1 MKSYTLNIILA
12 LSFLGM
18 TACEKAL
25 EEEIYSE
32 LAPSTLFTTEDGISS
47 VLNASYSYAHR
58 SGAVQA
64 WGPYFM
70 AGMPSGQLWG
80 AGGSI
85 ESLWVALSNFT
96 WDSNHGQII
105 SVWNVYFS
113 SILNANIVM
122 DNIDRD
128 AFSDEFKQLTVAEVN
143 FLRGYAYSEL
153 YNLYGPLPIYTSAAD
168 DPLQPRASEAE
179 TMSFIEQELNAAIAG
194 LPGDPSAFG
203 RASKGAAM
211 GVLCKYYMNT
221 KQWQEAAD
229 MAEDIIALNKY
240 GLVPDYSDVFA
251 IANEGNQEMLWALTK
266 EASSGSASQ
275 YLNALVFPPD
285 YPRPYPNNGVW
296 AARTYLYDDFV
307 NSFEATDTRHAQ
319 IVTSYV
325 STSTGLVVDGLGND
339 QSFPYKY
346 EFDPNSVG
354 VPSSND
360 IPIVR
365 YADVL
370 LSRAEALNE
379 LSGPSQ
385 EVIDLINEVRLR
397 ANVTALSLAGYS
409 QESLRD
415 ALLQERGWEFFF
427 EAKAREDLLRQDRFI
442 SEAVARGKN
451 AQSFHALYPIPQYD
465 IDANSLLVQN
475 EGY

>member
-47 VLNASYSYAHR
+47 VLNAAYSYAHR
-58 SGAVQA
+58 SGVVETWA
-64 WGPYFM
+64 PFFM
-70 AGMPSGQLWG
+70 GGMPAGSIWG

-85 ESLWVALSNFT
+85 ESLWVALYNFT
-96 WDSNHGQII
+96 WDSNHGQIV
-105 SVWNVYFS
+105 SQWNVYFS
-113 SILNANIVM
+113 AILNANIVL
-122 DNIDRD
+122 DNIDSD
-128 AFSDEFKQLTVAEVN
+128 AFSDEFKQLTVAEIN
-143 FLRGYAYSEL
+143 FIRGWSYSEL
-153 YNLYGPLPIYTSAAD
+153 YNLFGPPPLYTSATD
-168 DPLQPRASEAE
+168 DPLQPRASESE
-179 TMSFIEQELNAAIAG
+179 IQSFIEQELNAAIAG
-194 LPGDPSAFG
+194 LPAESSAYG
-203 RASKGAAM
+203 RVSKGTAM

-221 KQWQEAAD
+221 RQWQEAAD
-229 MAEDIIALNKY
+229 MAEDIMDLNKY
-240 GLVPDYSDVFA
+240 SLVPNYTDVFSL
-251 IANEGNQEMLWALTK
+251 ANEGNPEMIWALTK
-266 EASSGSASQ
+266 DASTNSASHWV
-275 YLNALVFPPD
+275 NALVFPPD
-285 YPRPYPNNGVW
+285 YPRPYPNNGVF

-307 NSFEATDTRHAQ
+307 NSFEATDTRPGL

-325 STSTGLVVDGLGND
+325 STSTGLVVEGLGND

-354 VPSSND
+354 VPSGND
-360 IPIVR
+360 VPIVR
-365 YADVL
+365 FADIL

-415 ALLQERGWEFFF
+415 AILQERAWEFFF
-427 EAKAREDLLRQDRFI
+427 ESKRREDLIRQGRFI

-451 AQSFHALYPIPQYD
+451 AQAFHVLFPIPQYD
-465 IDANSLLVQN
+465 MDANSLLVQN